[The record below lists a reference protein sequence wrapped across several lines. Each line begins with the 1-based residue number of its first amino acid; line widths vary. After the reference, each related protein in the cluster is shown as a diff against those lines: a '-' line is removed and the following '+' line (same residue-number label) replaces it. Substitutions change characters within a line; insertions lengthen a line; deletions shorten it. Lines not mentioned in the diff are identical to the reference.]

1 MDHHITMETDTSY
14 GSSHRHGIRDIIWII
29 VQHRLSCIVHHMNI
43 TDHHGNRH
51 TDIMD
56 HHGTLIIMGTGINDH
71 QEQITIKTD
80 TMDDHGNNRYHNMEH
95 CRPSS
100 PRAYRATWSTA
111 DHHHQGLIELQR
123 VGGQTLLSPCGSIST
138 WHMCVI
144 WSSDSWWTHFSWV
157 WSYGLG
163 NDHRAISLIQTSH
176 CLQCYPLWRM
186 VTLLMSAME
195 TSTTCTT
202 LL

>member
-1 MDHHITMETDTSY
+1 MHHKSPWKQTHIIWIIVEHRSPWKQTDIIWIITSPWKQTHHMDHHIAMETDTSY

-56 HHGTLIIMGTGINDH
+56 HHGTLIIMGTGIYDH

-80 TMDDHGNNRYHNMEH
+80 TMDDHGNNRYIT
-95 CRPSS
+95 
-100 PRAYRATWSTA
+100 TWSTA

-123 VGGQTLLSPCGSIST
+123 VGGQTLLSPCNSIST
-138 WHMCVI
+138 
-144 WSSDSWWTHFSWV
+144 
-157 WSYGLG
+157 
-163 NDHRAISLIQTSH
+163 
-176 CLQCYPLWRM
+176 
-186 VTLLMSAME
+186 
-195 TSTTCTT
+195 
-202 LL
+202 

>member
-1 MDHHITMETDTSY
+1 MHHKSPWKQTHKYHMDHCGTQITMETDTSY

-80 TMDDHGNNRYHNMEH
+80 TMDDHGNNRYIT
-95 CRPSS
+95 
-100 PRAYRATWSTA
+100 TWSTA

-123 VGGQTLLSPCGSIST
+123 VGGQTLLSPCNSIST
-138 WHMCVI
+138 
-144 WSSDSWWTHFSWV
+144 
-157 WSYGLG
+157 
-163 NDHRAISLIQTSH
+163 
-176 CLQCYPLWRM
+176 
-186 VTLLMSAME
+186 
-195 TSTTCTT
+195 
-202 LL
+202 

>member
-1 MDHHITMETDTSY
+1 MEHRSPWKQTHIIWIITLPWKQTHHMDHHITMETDTSY

-80 TMDDHGNNRYHNMEH
+80 TMDDHGNNRYIT
-95 CRPSS
+95 
-100 PRAYRATWSTA
+100 TWSTA

-123 VGGQTLLSPCGSIST
+123 VGGQTLLSPCNSIST
-138 WHMCVI
+138 
-144 WSSDSWWTHFSWV
+144 
-157 WSYGLG
+157 
-163 NDHRAISLIQTSH
+163 
-176 CLQCYPLWRM
+176 
-186 VTLLMSAME
+186 
-195 TSTTCTT
+195 
-202 LL
+202 